1 MIITQGLK
9 NADRQMPY
17 FAIGD
22 YEYYNQICNKHL
34 PITMDSQPE
43 TTARRHQRIIMFP
56 VPFQG
61 HINPMFQLANLLYS
75 KGFSI
80 TILHTNFNAPKTS
93 NYPHFTFKSILD
105 NGHENERFSQ
115 SSLADFAQNFLFKQ
129 DAAEAFRDE
138 LELLLASVQDE
149 QVSCLITD
157 ALWHFTQSVADSLN
171 LPRLVLRT
179 GSLYSTIVYSSIPL
193 LDDRGYFKL
202 DDSHLEEQVSEFP
215 LLKVKDVKK
224 IGIKSSKDPLAQ
236 LLGDMMKQ
244 IKASSGIIWN
254 SFKELEETELERV
267 PDDFPIPRFL
277 ITFPKY
283 FTASSSSL
291 LEQDQTIFPWLD
303 HVCED
308 SEEQV
313 VEFPLLKVKDVKKIG
328 IKSTKDLYAELIGNM
343 VKQTKASSGIIWNS
357 FKELEETELDRVPD
371 DFPVPRFLILFPK
384 YFKASSSSL
393 QEQDQTIFPW
403 LDQQP
408 TKSVVYVSFGSLSQ
422 VEEKEFLEIAH
433 GLVYS
438 KQPFLWVVRMG
449 FVKNSTWLESL
460 PEGFP
465 GERGRVVEWAPQH
478 EVLAHEATGV
488 FWTHSGWNS
497 TMESICEGVPM
508 ICSSFWG
515 DQPLD
520 ARYMSDV
527 SRVGVYLENG
537 LQRED
542 IASVIRR
549 ILVDEEGEE
558 IRERAQVLKQ
568 KADESVMKGGASSE
582 SVETLVDYIS
592 SL

>member
-1 MIITQGLK
+1 MIITLGLK
-9 NADRQMPY
+9 NAGQQMP
-17 FAIGD
+17 
-22 YEYYNQICNKHL
+22 YYNQICNKHL
-34 PITMDSQPE
+34 PITMDNQPE

-80 TILHTNFNAPKTS
+80 TILHTSFNAPKTS

-115 SSLADFAQNFLFKQ
+115 SSLAGFAQNFLFKQ
-129 DAAEAFRDE
+129 DTAEAFRDE
-138 LELLLASVQDE
+138 LELLLASVQDG

-171 LPRLVLRT
+171 LPRLVVRT
-179 GSLYSTIVYSSIPL
+179 TSVHSTIVYSSIPL
-193 LDDRGYFKL
+193 LDARGYFTL
-202 DDSHLEEQVSEFP
+202 DDSHL
-215 LLKVKDVKK
+215 
-224 IGIKSSKDPLAQ
+224 
-236 LLGDMMKQ
+236 
-244 IKASSGIIWN
+244 
-254 SFKELEETELERV
+254 
-267 PDDFPIPRFL
+267 
-277 ITFPKY
+277 
-283 FTASSSSL
+283 
-291 LEQDQTIFPWLD
+291 
-303 HVCED
+303 
-308 SEEQV
+308 EEQV

-328 IKSTKDLYAELIGNM
+328 IKSSKDPYAELIGNM
-343 VKQTKASSGIIWNS
+343 VKQTKTSSGIIWNS

-371 DFPVPRFLILFPK
+371 DFPIPRFLILFPK
-384 YFKASSSSL
+384 YFTASSSSL

-408 TKSVVYVSFGSLSQ
+408 TKSVVYVSFGSISQ

-438 KQPFLWVVRMG
+438 KQPFFWVVRVG
-449 FVKNSTWLESL
+449 FVKDSTWLESL

-497 TMESICEGVPM
+497 TLESICEGVPM
-508 ICSSFWG
+508 ICSPFLG

-537 LQRED
+537 FQREE
-542 IASVIRR
+542 IASAIRR
-549 ILVDEEGEE
+549 IMVDEEGKE
-558 IRERAQVLKQ
+558 IRERARVLKQ
-568 KADESVMKGGASSE
+568 KADECVMKDGSSNK
-582 SVETLVDYIS
+582 SVETLVEYIS

>member
-1 MIITQGLK
+1 
-9 NADRQMPY
+9 
-17 FAIGD
+17 
-22 YEYYNQICNKHL
+22 
-34 PITMDSQPE
+34 MDSQPE

-303 HVCED
+303 
-308 SEEQV
+308 
-313 VEFPLLKVKDVKKIG
+313 
-328 IKSTKDLYAELIGNM
+328 
-343 VKQTKASSGIIWNS
+343 
-357 FKELEETELDRVPD
+357 
-371 DFPVPRFLILFPK
+371 
-384 YFKASSSSL
+384 
-393 QEQDQTIFPW
+393 
-403 LDQQP
+403 QQP
-408 TKSVVYVSFGSLSQ
+408 TKSVVYISFGSLSQ

-438 KQPFLWVVRMG
+438 KQTFLWVVRPE
-449 FVKNSTWLESL
+449 FVKGSTWVELL
-460 PEGFP
+460 PDGFP
-465 GERGRVVEWAPQH
+465 GERGRVVEWAPQQ
-478 EVLAHEATGV
+478 EVLAHEATGA

-497 TMESICEGVPM
+497 TLESVCEGVPM
-508 ICSSFWG
+508 ICSSVLA
-515 DQPLD
+515 DQALN

-527 SRVGVYLENG
+527 SRVAVYLENG
-537 LQRED
+537 LQREE
-542 IASVIRR
+542 IASAIRR
-549 ILVDEEGEE
+549 IMVDEEGKE
-558 IRERAQVLKQ
+558 IRERARVLKQ
-568 KADESVMKGGASSE
+568 IADVSAMKGGSSNKSME
-582 SVETLVDYIS
+582 SLIDYIS

>member
-1 MIITQGLK
+1 ME
-9 NADRQMPY
+9 N
-17 FAIGD
+17 
-22 YEYYNQICNKHL
+22 
-34 PITMDSQPE
+34 QPE
-43 TTARRHQRIIMFP
+43 TTVRWHRRIIMFP
-56 VPFQG
+56 LPFQG

-93 NYPHFTFKSILD
+93 NYPHFTLKSILD
-105 NGHENERFSQ
+105 NDPEKRRFL
-115 SSLADFAQNFLFKQ
+115 LADFAQDFIHTQ
-129 DAAEAFRDE
+129 DREDALRHE
-138 LELLLASVQDE
+138 LKLLLASGKDE
-149 QVSCLITD
+149 PVSCLITD

-179 GSLYSTIVYSSIPL
+179 TSVHSTIVYSSIPL
-193 LDDRGYFKL
+193 LDARGYFTL
-202 DDSHLEEQVSEFP
+202 DDSHL
-215 LLKVKDVKK
+215 
-224 IGIKSSKDPLAQ
+224 
-236 LLGDMMKQ
+236 
-244 IKASSGIIWN
+244 
-254 SFKELEETELERV
+254 
-267 PDDFPIPRFL
+267 
-277 ITFPKY
+277 
-283 FTASSSSL
+283 
-291 LEQDQTIFPWLD
+291 
-303 HVCED
+303 
-308 SEEQV
+308 EEQV

-328 IKSTKDLYAELIGNM
+328 IKSTKDPYAELIGNM

-393 QEQDQTIFPW
+393 LEQDQTIFPW
-403 LDQQP
+403 LDQQLP
-408 TKSVVYVSFGSLSQ
+408 KSVVYVSFGSLSQ

-449 FVKNSTWLESL
+449 FIKNSTWLESL

-537 LQRED
+537 LQREE

-558 IRERAQVLKQ
+558 IRERARVLKQ
-568 KADESVMKGGASSE
+568 KADESVMKGGTSSE